1 MKIHYLKYFGM
12 CNIYYIY
19 IYLYIFRYFDYC
31 LLQKVTVSIYDFS
44 TLYTT
49 IPHNLLVKDRSEV
62 INFILNIFR
71 FVLK

>member
-1 MKIHYLKYFGM
+1 MVLKIK
-12 CNIYYIY
+12 NEKTKIQ
-19 IYLYIFRYFDYC
+19 RFDYC